1 MKNIL
6 IILSLTL
13 LFSCKQNKSPIKP
26 IYLEIALDEYADG
39 VIKLQPSHGQL
50 HDKIDQTRDFG
61 LVENADIKLEY
72 VTKKVVG
79 PGYAYSLILTIKST
93 GERYEIV
100 LPGKGGQ

>member
-6 IILSLTL
+6 IILSLICF
-13 LFSCKQNKSPIKP
+13 FSCKQNKAPIKD
-26 IYLEIALDEYADG
+26 IHLEIALDEYADG
-39 VIKLQPSHGQL
+39 IIKLQHSPSTRRL
-50 HDKIDQTRDFG
+50 IDQTIDFG
-61 LVENADIKLEY
+61 LVENESIKLEY